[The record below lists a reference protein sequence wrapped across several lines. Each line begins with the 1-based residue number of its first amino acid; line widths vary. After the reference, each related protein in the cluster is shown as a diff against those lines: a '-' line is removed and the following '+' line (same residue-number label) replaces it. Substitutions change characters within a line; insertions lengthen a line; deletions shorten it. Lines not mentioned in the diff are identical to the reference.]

1 MVKLFL
7 LGRAVTTK
15 GRKLSRTKHGGQKG
29 RTSQLDNILGPKME
43 TRVTCARNEFQL
55 CSMSDHYPV
64 CATIQEDVGQ
74 GHFIQQKNKVG
85 WAGWQPSNEDAK
97 IECKKKVM
105 GREGGG

>member
-1 MVKLFL
+1 
-7 LGRAVTTK
+7 
-15 GRKLSRTKHGGQKG
+15 
-29 RTSQLDNILGPKME
+29 
-43 TRVTCARNEFQL
+43 
-55 CSMSDHYPV
+55 MSDHYPV
-64 CATIQEDVGQ
+64 YATIQEDDGQ